1 MPEHYGSKAKA
12 PPKPRK
18 KVSKKKASPAP
29 ETAPE
34 PAPEPVPAPAPAP
47 EPEPPAEDK
56 PPKKTGGLSDKQK
69 ADLKKHMDKLKDG
82 GMSASEVKSHRMKM
96 MVRMRKGMT
105 VAKAHKDIGGK

>member
-18 KVSKKKASPAP
+18 KVSKKKAAPAP
-29 ETAPE
+29 ET
-34 PAPEPVPAPAPAP
+34 APEPVPAPAPAP
-47 EPEPPAEDK
+47 TSGPEPPAEDK